1 MKNKSYRIRYTPLAY
16 ADLDDID
23 TYIPETLHN
32 SSAAENLRDEME
44 ASIRQLENYPLLG
57 FEVNDSYLASK
68 GYRKITVQNY
78 LVFYLID
85 HTEKNV
91 IIMRILHGAREYRD
105 LL

>member
-1 MKNKSYRIRYTPLAY
+1 MESKSYRIRYTPLAY
-16 ADLDDID
+16 ADLDNID
-23 TYIPETLHN
+23 SYISETLCN
-32 SSAAENLRDEME
+32 PQAAENLLDEME
-44 ASIRQLENYPLLG
+44 SSIRQLKNYPLLG
-57 FEVNDSYLASK
+57 FEVNDPYLASK

-91 IIMRILHGAREYRD
+91 IIMRVLHGAREYRD

>member
-23 TYIPETLHN
+23 TYITETLHN
-32 SSAAENLRDEME
+32 SSAAENLLDEME